1 MHFFGEIS
9 VGNFDRFFDIC
20 NLREQLFE
28 IAVVSRI
35 VSVALNKIPEDG
47 IT

>member
-1 MHFFGEIS
+1 MHVFGEIS

-35 VSVALNKIPEDG
+35 VGVAFY
-47 IT
+47 